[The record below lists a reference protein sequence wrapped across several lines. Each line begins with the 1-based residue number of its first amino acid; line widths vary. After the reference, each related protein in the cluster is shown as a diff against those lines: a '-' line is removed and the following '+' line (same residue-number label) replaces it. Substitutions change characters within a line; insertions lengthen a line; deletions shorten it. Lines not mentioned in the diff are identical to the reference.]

1 VVNARNELI
10 GVITQKDIFRVF
22 ISLLGDGRRGI
33 LFALPDTL
41 VTFKEVVK
49 LFHTFGCCR
58 LLSILTTGQKTPK
71 GFLTAYVR
79 VHDLKQE
86 KLKDLYAG
94 LKKTASFFM

>member
-1 VVNARNELI
+1 MVNAGNEVI
-10 GVITQKDIFRVF
+10 GVITQKDIFRIF

-33 LFALPDTL
+33 FFALPEIL
-41 VTFKEVVK
+41 VAFKEVVK
-49 LFHTFGCCR
+49 LFHTFGCR
-58 LLSILTTGQKTPK
+58 LLRILTTGQKTPK